1 MTADEVLAA
10 LDFPEAARV
19 ERRVPKTL
27 FVKHGSPTAADKR
40 RLNDGIEQVTWVAT
54 LKPTTVGVAAYR
66 DEQHEYLEIAVLRL
80 ELRGAAKLSRLLE
93 LVHRAVPYPL
103 LAVTDLGDRVNLSL
117 AHKRWSQGES
127 GKTVLD
133 GSIVSVDCPGKGQ
146 PHHSSFKSA
155 LAMGGQPS
163 SSLLTLFQGW
173 MDALLALEAAR
184 LTNHFEVPE
193 AAARRAA
200 RQQALSEC
208 ERLEVEMGRLRTA
221 AAREKQMA
229 RQVELNLELKRVE
242 ASRASALARL

>member
-1 MTADEVLAA
+1 MTVGEVLAA
-10 LDFPEAARV
+10 LDLPEAAHV
-19 ERRVPKTL
+19 DRRVPKTL
-27 FVKHGSPTAADKR
+27 FAKHGAPTAADKR
-40 RLNDGIEQVTWVAT
+40 RIKEGIEQITWVAT

-66 DEQHEYLEIAVLRL
+66 DEQREYLEIAVLRL

-103 LAVTDLGDRVNLSL
+103 LAVTELSDRVNLSV

-133 GSIVSVDCPGKGQ
+133 GNIVSVDCPGNGQ
-146 PHHSSFKSA
+146 PHDSSFKSA
-155 LAMGGQPS
+155 LAMSGQPG
-163 SSLLTLFQGW
+163 SSLHTLYQGW

-193 AAARRAA
+193 ATERRTA
-200 RQQALSEC
+200 RQQALSEY

-242 ASRASALARL
+242 AARASALARL